1 MLTNHEAYA
10 SHERISDI
18 AHILRANHGNGRF
31 GWTRAAPFF
40 PPSTRDRKRP
50 AGIPQI
56 AVPIHRRTSPL
67 EIPMDCIP
75 ACSQPS
81 SPCTL
86 PRPSPTH
93 GAAKH
98 KAPAQPSPC
107 RGFTKRASS
116 FMLFPFRDGR
126 FRCVRL
132 NAPAERR
139 SVNRFPGARY
149 SCSASARCRRESACR

>member
-1 MLTNHEAYA
+1 MLHTKE
-10 SHERISDI
+10 SL
-18 AHILRANHGNGRF
+18 ILRIFSVPITAMDDSDGRGQRHF
-31 GWTRAAPFF
+31 SRLPQG
-40 PPSTRDRKRP
+40 DRKRP